1 MTRRDDNQMTRE
13 KAQRA
18 LNFMRSQTLHRM
30 ANPPARRPRLTLRDL
45 AAYAILIGVAFAFLL
60 TVFAFVA
67 ALASLAGW
75 L

>member
-1 MTRRDDNQMTRE
+1 MT
-13 KAQRA
+13 
-18 LNFMRSQTLHRM
+18 
-30 ANPPARRPRLTLRDL
+30 RPRLTLRDL
-45 AAYAILIGVAFAFLL
+45 AAYAILIGIAFAFLL